1 MPLQKLQFR
10 PGINRETTRYMNEGG
25 WYNCDKIRFRFGVPE
40 KINGWQRYSD
50 TQFLGI
56 CRKLHNWIALDQSN
70 YVALGT
76 HLKLYIEEGTQYYD
90 ITPFR
95 AAEATLSS
103 NALKTGASG
112 SKEITVTHVSHGAVT
127 NDFVIISGAATFDG
141 ITADQL
147 NTEHQVTVVD
157 GNTYTITVASDTATS
172 GNTAGGGSSIKAR
185 FQINTGLDTIVS
197 GTGWGA
203 GQWGG
208 TTAADPATTLNGAL
222 NFGTDGTA
230 SGIATTLDGA
240 VAAGSQ
246 LSPGSNIP
254 LTDASGFP
262 TAGNAIIDDKE
273 VIIYT
278 GKSGNTLTGITRGI
292 NGTQA
297 IAHADDASVKAR
309 VVGTLNGA
317 LLADTN
323 GTGGSGSAITLT
335 DATAFPSSGSITI
348 ATEIITYTGKSSNN
362 LTGITRG
369 VSGSTAAAHSDGA
382 AVRGSSIV
390 LTDASDFPTG
400 SFPFGKFAVINE
412 TEVIQY
418 YGKSGN
424 TLIGVNRGRD
434 GTSATNASGIG
445 VPHATGVP
453 VRGAAAITGW
463 GDAASLAAT
472 SGTEARI
479 WSLDNFGEDLLS
491 CVRDGE
497 LFYWDKTDGLSTRS
511 VKLVDRSGASQV
523 PLMARQIMVSDRSR
537 HCIAFACNAQTE
549 TAQDPLLIRFSKA
562 ENAVNW
568 DITATGTDAGDLLI
582 GSGSQFIT
590 ALETKREILVWTDVS
605 LHSMQFIGAPNTFGL
620 IQIASGLSIIG
631 PNAVTAVNDQVF
643 WMGENQFYLYDGRTQ
658 QIPCTVRD
666 YVFDDINLDQREL
679 IAAGLNSGY
688 YEVFWFYPSKD
699 STEVDKYVVFNY
711 SEQVWYFGTL
721 ARTAWIDAE
730 IRSYPVAASP
740 DRYLYNH
747 ELGNDDGSTSPA
759 TAIQGFIES
768 SPLSIEGG
776 DQFQLIRRVI
786 PDVTFD
792 GSEQAT
798 PTVKFT
804 LQGYDRPG
812 QAGQDS
818 VNGTVTKE
826 ASETVEKYTD
836 ELFLRLRG
844 RAFSV
849 KIENTGTGTQWRLG
863 IPRVDLR
870 PDGRR

>member
-56 CRKLHNWIALDQSN
+56 CRRLHNWIALDQSN
-70 YVALGT
+70 YVAIGT

-95 AAEATLSS
+95 AAAASLSS

-127 NDFVIISGAATFDG
+127 NDFVIIAGAATFDG
-141 ITADQL
+141 ITDTQL

-157 GNTYTITVASDTATS
+157 GNTYTFTVASDTASS
-172 GNTAGGGSSIKAR
+172 GNTAGGGGSITAR

-222 NFGTDGTA
+222 NADTAGTGGSGT
-230 SGIATTLDGA
+230 S
-240 VAAGSQ
+240 VV
-246 LSPGSNIP
+246 
-254 LTDASGFP
+254 LTDASSFP
-262 TAGNAIIDDKE
+262 SSGSIVVNETE
-273 VIIYT
+273 VIAYT
-278 GKSGNTLTGITRGI
+278 GKTSNTLTGITRG
-292 NGTQA
+292 Q
-297 IAHADDASVKAR
+297 D
-309 VVGTLNGA
+309 
-317 LLADTN
+317 
-323 GTGGSGSAITLT
+323 
-335 DATAFPSSGSITI
+335 
-348 ATEIITYTGKSSNN
+348 
-362 LTGITRG
+362 
-369 VSGSTAAAHSDGA
+369 GSTATAGTGVAHADGA
-382 AVRGSSIV
+382 AVRG
-390 LTDASDFPTG
+390 A
-400 SFPFGKFAVINE
+400 AV
-412 TEVIQY
+412 
-418 YGKSGN
+418 
-424 TLIGVNRGRD
+424 
-434 GTSATNASGIG
+434 
-445 VPHATGVP
+445 
-453 VRGAAAITGW
+453 ITGW

-472 SGTEARI
+472 SGSEARI

-497 LFYWDKTDGLSTRS
+497 LFYWDKTNGLSTRS
-511 VKLVDRSGASQV
+511 EKLTARSGADQV
-523 PLMARQIMVSDRSR
+523 PTIARQIMVSDRSR
-537 HCIAFACNAQTE
+537 HCIAFACNAQGQ

-562 ENAVNW
+562 ENAVDWN
-568 DITATGTDAGDLLI
+568 ILTSGTDAGDLLI
-582 GSGSQFIT
+582 GSGSQFVT
-590 ALETKREILVWTDVS
+590 AIETKLEILVWTDVS
-605 LHSMQFIGAPNTFGL
+605 LHSMKFIGAPNTFGL
-620 IQIASGLSIIG
+620 IQLASGLSIIG

-643 WMGENQFYLYDGRTQ
+643 WMGENQFYVYDGRTQ

-679 IAAGLNSGY
+679 ITAGLNSGY

-730 IRSYPVAASP
+730 IRPYPIAASP

-786 PDVTFD
+786 PDITFD

-804 LQGYDRPG
+804 LQGYDKPG
-812 QAGQDS
+812 QAGQGS

-849 KIENTGTGTQWRLG
+849 KVENTGTGTQWRLG

>member
-56 CRKLHNWIALDQSN
+56 CRRLHNWIALDQSN
-70 YVALGT
+70 YIAIGT

-95 AAEATLSS
+95 AAAASLSS

-127 NDFVIISGAATFDG
+127 NDFVTIAGAATFDG
-141 ITADQL
+141 ITDTQL

-157 GNTYTITVASDTATS
+157 GNTYTFTVASDTASS
-172 GNTAGGGSSIKAR
+172 GNTAGGGSSITAR

-222 NFGTDGTA
+222 NADTAGTGG
-230 SGIATTLDGA
+230 SGNS
-240 VAAGSQ
+240 VQ
-246 LSPGSNIP
+246 
-254 LTDASGFP
+254 LTDASSFP
-262 TAGNAIIDDKE
+262 SSGSIVVNETE
-273 VIIYT
+273 VIAYG
-278 GKSGNTLTGITRGI
+278 GKTSNTLTGITRGQDGSTATA
-292 NGTQA
+292 GTGV
-297 IAHADDASVKAR
+297 AHAD
-309 VVGTLNGA
+309 
-317 LLADTN
+317 
-323 GTGGSGSAITLT
+323 
-335 DATAFPSSGSITI
+335 
-348 ATEIITYTGKSSNN
+348 
-362 LTGITRG
+362 
-369 VSGSTAAAHSDGA
+369 GA
-382 AVRGSSIV
+382 A
-390 LTDASDFPTG
+390 
-400 SFPFGKFAVINE
+400 
-412 TEVIQY
+412 
-418 YGKSGN
+418 
-424 TLIGVNRGRD
+424 
-434 GTSATNASGIG
+434 
-445 VPHATGVP
+445 

-472 SGTEARI
+472 SGSEARI

-497 LFYWDKTDGLSTRS
+497 LFYWDKTNGLSTRS
-511 VKLVDRSGASQV
+511 EKLTARSGADQV
-523 PLMARQIMVSDRSR
+523 PTIARQIMVSDRSR
-537 HCIAFACNAQTE
+537 HCIAFACNAQGQ

-562 ENAVNW
+562 ENAVDWN
-568 DITATGTDAGDLLI
+568 ILTSGTDAGDLLI
-582 GSGSQFIT
+582 GSGSQFVT
-590 ALETKREILVWTDVS
+590 AIETKLEILVWTDVS
-605 LHSMQFIGAPNTFGL
+605 LHSMKFIGAPNTFGL
-620 IQIASGLSIIG
+620 IQLASGLSIIG

-643 WMGENQFYLYDGRTQ
+643 WMGENQFYVYDGRTQ

-679 IAAGLNSGY
+679 ITAGLNSGY

-730 IRSYPVAASP
+730 IRPYPIAASP

-804 LQGYDRPG
+804 LQGYDKPG
-812 QAGQDS
+812 QAGQGS

-849 KIENTGTGTQWRLG
+849 KVENTGTGTQWRLG

>member
-25 WYNCDKIRFRFGVPE
+25 WYDCDKIRFRFGVPE
-40 KINGWQRYSD
+40 KMNGWQRYSD
-50 TQFLGI
+50 SQFLGI

-76 HLKLYIEEGTQYYD
+76 NLKLYIEEGTQYYD

-95 AAEATLSS
+95 AAAASLST
-103 NALKTGASG
+103 NALKTGAAG
-112 SKEITVTHVSHGAVT
+112 SKVITVTQASHGAVT
-127 NDFVIISGAATFDG
+127 NDFVTIAGAAAFDG
-141 ITADQL
+141 ITAAQL

-157 GNTYTITVASDTATS
+157 GNTYTFTVASDTASS
-172 GNTAGGGSSIKAR
+172 GNTAGGGASITAR

-222 NFGTDGTA
+222 SADTAGTGGSGT
-230 SGIATTLDGA
+230 SI
-240 VAAGSQ
+240 V
-246 LSPGSNIP
+246 
-254 LTDASGFP
+254 LTDASSFP
-262 TAGNAIIDDKE
+262 SSGSIVVDEKE
-273 VIIYT
+273 VITYT
-278 GKSGNTLTGITRGI
+278 GKSSNTLTGITRGQDGSTATA
-292 NGTQA
+292 GTGV
-297 IAHADDASVKAR
+297 AHAD
-309 VVGTLNGA
+309 
-317 LLADTN
+317 
-323 GTGGSGSAITLT
+323 
-335 DATAFPSSGSITI
+335 
-348 ATEIITYTGKSSNN
+348 
-362 LTGITRG
+362 
-369 VSGSTAAAHSDGA
+369 GA
-382 AVRGSSIV
+382 A
-390 LTDASDFPTG
+390 
-400 SFPFGKFAVINE
+400 
-412 TEVIQY
+412 
-418 YGKSGN
+418 
-424 TLIGVNRGRD
+424 
-434 GTSATNASGIG
+434 
-445 VPHATGVP
+445 

-472 SGTEARI
+472 SGSEARI

-497 LFYWDKTDGLSTRS
+497 LFYWDKTNGLSTRAE
-511 VKLVDRSGASQV
+511 KLTARSGADQV
-523 PLMARQIMVSDRSR
+523 PTIARQIMVSDRSR
-537 HCIAFACNAQTE
+537 HCIAFACNAQGSSD
-549 TAQDPLLIRFSKA
+549 QDPLLIRFSKA
-562 ENAVNW
+562 ENAVDWN
-568 DITATGTDAGDLLI
+568 ILTAGTDAGDLII
-582 GSGSQFIT
+582 GSGSKFVSAI
-590 ALETKREILVWTDVS
+590 ETKREILVWTDVS

-631 PNAVTAVNDQVF
+631 PNAVVAVNDQVF

-666 YVFDDINLDQREL
+666 YVFDDINNDQREL
-679 IAAGLNSGY
+679 VTAGLNSAY
-688 YEVFWFYPSKD
+688 YEVFWFYPSKN

-730 IRSYPVAASP
+730 IRAYPVAAAP

-759 TAIQGFIES
+759 TAIQAFIES
-768 SPLSIEGG
+768 SPLSIESG

-798 PTVKFT
+798 PTVTFT
-804 LQGYDRPG
+804 LQGYDKPG
-812 QAGQDS
+812 QGGQDS

-826 ASETVEKYTD
+826 VSDTVEKYTD

-844 RAFSV
+844 RSFSV
-849 KIENTGTGTQWRLG
+849 KIQNTGTGTQWRLG
-863 IPRVDLR
+863 IPRVDVR

>member
-25 WYNCDKIRFRFGVPE
+25 WYDCDKIRFRFGVPE
-40 KINGWQRYSD
+40 KMNGWQRYSD
-50 TQFLGI
+50 SQFLGI

-95 AAEATLSS
+95 AAAASLST
-103 NALKTGASG
+103 NALKTGAAG
-112 SKEITVTHVSHGAVT
+112 SKVITVTQASHGAVT
-127 NDFVIISGAATFDG
+127 NDFVTIAGAAAFDG
-141 ITADQL
+141 ITAAQL

-157 GNTYTITVASDTATS
+157 GNTYTFTVASDTASS
-172 GNTAGGGSSIKAR
+172 GNTAGGGASITAR

-203 GQWGG
+203 GLWGG

-222 NFGTDGTA
+222 SADTAGTGGSGT
-230 SGIATTLDGA
+230 SI
-240 VAAGSQ
+240 V
-246 LSPGSNIP
+246 
-254 LTDASGFP
+254 LTDASSFP
-262 TAGNAIIDDKE
+262 SSGSIVVDEKE
-273 VIIYT
+273 VITYT
-278 GKSGNTLTGITRGI
+278 GKSSNTLTGITRGQDGSTATA
-292 NGTQA
+292 GTGV
-297 IAHADDASVKAR
+297 AHAD
-309 VVGTLNGA
+309 
-317 LLADTN
+317 
-323 GTGGSGSAITLT
+323 
-335 DATAFPSSGSITI
+335 
-348 ATEIITYTGKSSNN
+348 
-362 LTGITRG
+362 
-369 VSGSTAAAHSDGA
+369 GA
-382 AVRGSSIV
+382 A
-390 LTDASDFPTG
+390 
-400 SFPFGKFAVINE
+400 
-412 TEVIQY
+412 
-418 YGKSGN
+418 
-424 TLIGVNRGRD
+424 
-434 GTSATNASGIG
+434 
-445 VPHATGVP
+445 

-472 SGTEARI
+472 SGSEARI

-497 LFYWDKTDGLSTRS
+497 LFYWDKTNGLSTRAE
-511 VKLVDRSGASQV
+511 KLTARSGADQV
-523 PLMARQIMVSDRSR
+523 PTIARQIMVSDRSR
-537 HCIAFACNAQTE
+537 HCIAFACNAQGSSD
-549 TAQDPLLIRFSKA
+549 QDPLLIRFSKA
-562 ENAVNW
+562 ENAVDWN
-568 DITATGTDAGDLLI
+568 ILTAGTDAGDLII
-582 GSGSQFIT
+582 GSGSKFVSAI
-590 ALETKREILVWTDVS
+590 ETKREILVWTDVS

-620 IQIASGLSIIG
+620 IQIASGLSIVG
-631 PNAVTAVNDQVF
+631 PNAVVAVNDQVF

-666 YVFDDINLDQREL
+666 YVFDDINNDQREL
-679 IAAGLNSGY
+679 VTAGLNSAY
-688 YEVFWFYPSKD
+688 YEVFWFYPSKN
-699 STEVDKYVVFNY
+699 STEIDKYVVFNY

-730 IRSYPVAASP
+730 IRAYPVAAAP

-759 TAIQGFIES
+759 TAIQAFIES
-768 SPLSIEGG
+768 SPLSIESG

-798 PTVKFT
+798 PTVTFT
-804 LQGYDRPG
+804 LQGYDKPG
-812 QAGQDS
+812 QGGQDS

-826 ASETVEKYTD
+826 VSDTVEKYTD

-844 RAFSV
+844 RSFSV
-849 KIENTGTGTQWRLG
+849 KIQNTGTGTQWRLG
-863 IPRVDLR
+863 IPRVDVR

>member
-56 CRKLHNWIALDQSN
+56 CRRLHNWIALDQSN
-70 YVALGT
+70 YIAIGT

-95 AAEATLSS
+95 AAAASLSTD
-103 NALKTGASG
+103 ALKTGASG

-127 NDFVIISGAATFDG
+127 NDFVTIAGAATFDG
-141 ITADQL
+141 ITNTQL

-157 GNTYTITVASDTATS
+157 GNTYTFTVASDTASS
-172 GNTAGGGSSIKAR
+172 GNTAGGGSSITAR

-222 NFGTDGTA
+222 NADTAGTGGSGT
-230 SGIATTLDGA
+230 S
-240 VAAGSQ
+240 VV
-246 LSPGSNIP
+246 
-254 LTDASGFP
+254 LTDASSFP
-262 TAGNAIIDDKE
+262 SSGSIVVNETE
-273 VIIYT
+273 VIAYG
-278 GKSGNTLTGITRGI
+278 GKTSNTLTGITRGQDGSTATA
-292 NGTQA
+292 GTGV
-297 IAHADDASVKAR
+297 AHAD
-309 VVGTLNGA
+309 
-317 LLADTN
+317 
-323 GTGGSGSAITLT
+323 
-335 DATAFPSSGSITI
+335 
-348 ATEIITYTGKSSNN
+348 
-362 LTGITRG
+362 
-369 VSGSTAAAHSDGA
+369 GA
-382 AVRGSSIV
+382 A
-390 LTDASDFPTG
+390 
-400 SFPFGKFAVINE
+400 
-412 TEVIQY
+412 
-418 YGKSGN
+418 
-424 TLIGVNRGRD
+424 
-434 GTSATNASGIG
+434 
-445 VPHATGVP
+445 

-472 SGTEARI
+472 SGSEARI

-497 LFYWDKTDGLSTRS
+497 LFYWDKTNGLSTRS
-511 VKLVDRSGASQV
+511 EKLTARSGADQV
-523 PLMARQIMVSDRSR
+523 PTIARQIMVSDRSR
-537 HCIAFACNAQTE
+537 HCIAFACNAQGQ

-562 ENAVNW
+562 ENAVDWN
-568 DITATGTDAGDLLI
+568 ILTSGTDAGDLLI
-582 GSGSQFIT
+582 GSGSQFVT
-590 ALETKREILVWTDVS
+590 AIETKLEILVWTDVS
-605 LHSMQFIGAPNTFGL
+605 LHSMKFIGAPNTFGL
-620 IQIASGLSIIG
+620 IQLASGLSIIG

-643 WMGENQFYLYDGRTQ
+643 WMGENQFYVYDGRTQ

-679 IAAGLNSGY
+679 ITAGLNSGY

-730 IRSYPVAASP
+730 IRPYPIAASP

-804 LQGYDRPG
+804 LQGYDKPG
-812 QAGQDS
+812 QAGQGS

-849 KIENTGTGTQWRLG
+849 KVENTGTGTQWRLG

>member
-25 WYNCDKIRFRFGVPE
+25 WYDCDKIRFRFGVPE
-40 KINGWQRYSD
+40 KMNGWQRYSD

-95 AAEATLSS
+95 AAAASLST
-103 NALKTGASG
+103 NALKTGAAG
-112 SKEITVTHVSHGAVT
+112 SKVITVTQASHGAVT
-127 NDFVIISGAATFDG
+127 NDFVTIAGAAAFDG
-141 ITADQL
+141 ITAAQL

-157 GNTYTITVASDTATS
+157 GNTYTFTVASDTASS
-172 GNTAGGGSSIKAR
+172 GNTAGGGASITAR

-222 NFGTDGTA
+222 SADTAGTGGSGT
-230 SGIATTLDGA
+230 SI
-240 VAAGSQ
+240 V
-246 LSPGSNIP
+246 
-254 LTDASGFP
+254 LTDASSFP
-262 TAGNAIIDDKE
+262 SSGSIVVDEKE
-273 VIIYT
+273 VITYT
-278 GKSGNTLTGITRGI
+278 GKSSNTLTGITRGQDGSTATA
-292 NGTQA
+292 GTGV
-297 IAHADDASVKAR
+297 AHAD
-309 VVGTLNGA
+309 
-317 LLADTN
+317 
-323 GTGGSGSAITLT
+323 
-335 DATAFPSSGSITI
+335 
-348 ATEIITYTGKSSNN
+348 
-362 LTGITRG
+362 
-369 VSGSTAAAHSDGA
+369 GA
-382 AVRGSSIV
+382 A
-390 LTDASDFPTG
+390 
-400 SFPFGKFAVINE
+400 
-412 TEVIQY
+412 
-418 YGKSGN
+418 
-424 TLIGVNRGRD
+424 
-434 GTSATNASGIG
+434 
-445 VPHATGVP
+445 

-472 SGTEARI
+472 SGSEARI

-497 LFYWDKTDGLSTRS
+497 LFYWDKTNGLSTRAE
-511 VKLVDRSGASQV
+511 KLTARSGADQV
-523 PLMARQIMVSDRSR
+523 PTIARQIMVSDRSR
-537 HCIAFACNAQTE
+537 HCIAFACNAQGSSD
-549 TAQDPLLIRFSKA
+549 QDPLLIRFSKA
-562 ENAVNW
+562 ENAVDWN
-568 DITATGTDAGDLLI
+568 ILTAGTDAGDLII
-582 GSGSQFIT
+582 GSGSKFVSAI
-590 ALETKREILVWTDVS
+590 ETKREILVWTDVS

-620 IQIASGLSIIG
+620 IQIASGLSIVG
-631 PNAVTAVNDQVF
+631 ANAVVAVNDQVF

-666 YVFDDINLDQREL
+666 YVFDDINNDQREL
-679 IAAGLNSGY
+679 VTAGLNSAY
-688 YEVFWFYPSKD
+688 YEVFWFYPSKN

-730 IRSYPVAASP
+730 IRAYPVAAAP

-759 TAIQGFIES
+759 TAIQAFIES
-768 SPLSIEGG
+768 SPLSIESG

-798 PTVKFT
+798 PTVTFT
-804 LQGYDRPG
+804 LQGYDKPG
-812 QAGQDS
+812 QGGQDS

-826 ASETVEKYTD
+826 VSDTVEKYTD

-844 RAFSV
+844 RSFSV
-849 KIENTGTGTQWRLG
+849 KIQNTGTGTQWRLG
-863 IPRVDLR
+863 IPRVDVR

>member
-25 WYNCDKIRFRFGVPE
+25 WYDCDKIRFRFGVPE
-40 KINGWQRYSD
+40 KMNGWQRYSD
-50 TQFLGI
+50 SQFLGI

-95 AAEATLSS
+95 AAAASLSTDALET
-103 NALKTGASG
+103 NAAG
-112 SKEITVTHVSHGAVT
+112 SKVITVTQASHGAVT
-127 NDFVIISGAATFDG
+127 NDFVTIAGAAAFDG
-141 ITADQL
+141 ITAAQL

-157 GNTYTITVASDTATS
+157 GNTYTITVASDTASS
-172 GNTAGGGSSIKAR
+172 GNTAGGGASITAR

-197 GTGWGA
+197 GTGGGA

-222 NFGTDGTA
+222 NADTAGTGGSGT
-230 SGIATTLDGA
+230 S
-240 VAAGSQ
+240 VV
-246 LSPGSNIP
+246 

-262 TAGNAIIDDKE
+262 SAGSIVVNETE
-273 VIIYT
+273 VIAYT
-278 GKSGNTLTGITRGI
+278 GKTSNTLTGITRG
-292 NGTQA
+292 Q
-297 IAHADDASVKAR
+297 D
-309 VVGTLNGA
+309 
-317 LLADTN
+317 
-323 GTGGSGSAITLT
+323 
-335 DATAFPSSGSITI
+335 
-348 ATEIITYTGKSSNN
+348 
-362 LTGITRG
+362 
-369 VSGSTAAAHSDGA
+369 GSTATAG
-382 AVRGSSIV
+382 
-390 LTDASDFPTG
+390 
-400 SFPFGKFAVINE
+400 
-412 TEVIQY
+412 
-418 YGKSGN
+418 
-424 TLIGVNRGRD
+424 
-434 GTSATNASGIG
+434 
-445 VPHATGVP
+445 TGVAHANGAT

-463 GDAASLAAT
+463 GDASSLAAT
-472 SGTEARI
+472 SGSEARI
-479 WSLDNFGEDLLS
+479 WTLDNFGEDLLA

-497 LFYWDKTDGLSTRS
+497 LFYWDKTNGLSTRAD
-511 VKLVDRSGASQV
+511 KLTARSGADQV
-523 PLMARQIMVSDRSR
+523 PTIARQVMVSDRSR
-537 HCIAFACNAQTE
+537 HCIAFACNAQGSSD
-549 TAQDPLLIRFSKA
+549 QDPLLIRFSKA
-562 ENAVNW
+562 ENAVDWN
-568 DITATGTDAGDLLI
+568 ILTAGTDAGDLII
-582 GSGSQFIT
+582 GSGSKFVSAI
-590 ALETKREILVWTDVS
+590 ETKREILVWTDVS

-620 IQIASGLSIIG
+620 IQIASGLSIVG
-631 PNAVTAVNDQVF
+631 PNAVVAVNDQVF

-666 YVFDDINLDQREL
+666 YVFDDINNDQREL
-679 IAAGLNSGY
+679 VTAGLNSAY
-688 YEVFWFYPSKD
+688 YEVFWFYPSKN

-730 IRSYPVAASP
+730 IRSYPVAAAP

-759 TAIQGFIES
+759 TAIQAFIES
-768 SPLSIEGG
+768 SPLSMESG

-798 PTVKFT
+798 PTVTFT
-804 LQGYDRPG
+804 LQGYDKPG
-812 QAGQDS
+812 QGGQDS

-826 ASETVEKYTD
+826 VSDTVEKYTD

-844 RAFSV
+844 RSFSV
-849 KIENTGTGTQWRLG
+849 KIQNTGTGTQWRLG
-863 IPRVDLR
+863 IPRVDVR

>member
-25 WYNCDKIRFRFGVPE
+25 WYDCDKIRFRFGVPE
-40 KINGWQRYSD
+40 KMNGWQRYSD
-50 TQFLGI
+50 SQFLGI

-95 AAEATLSS
+95 AAAASLSTDALET
-103 NALKTGASG
+103 NAAG
-112 SKEITVTHVSHGAVT
+112 SKVITVTQSSHGAVT
-127 NDFVIISGAATFDG
+127 NDFVTIAGAATFDG
-141 ITADQL
+141 ITAAEL

-157 GNTYTITVASDTATS
+157 GNTYTITVASDTASS
-172 GNTAGGGSSIKAR
+172 GNTAGGGASITAR

-222 NFGTDGTA
+222 NADTAGTGGSGT
-230 SGIATTLDGA
+230 S
-240 VAAGSQ
+240 VV
-246 LSPGSNIP
+246 

-262 TAGNAIIDDKE
+262 SAGSIVVNETE
-273 VIIYT
+273 VIAYT
-278 GKSGNTLTGITRGI
+278 GKTSNTLTGITRG
-292 NGTQA
+292 Q
-297 IAHADDASVKAR
+297 D
-309 VVGTLNGA
+309 
-317 LLADTN
+317 
-323 GTGGSGSAITLT
+323 
-335 DATAFPSSGSITI
+335 
-348 ATEIITYTGKSSNN
+348 
-362 LTGITRG
+362 
-369 VSGSTAAAHSDGA
+369 GSTATAG
-382 AVRGSSIV
+382 
-390 LTDASDFPTG
+390 
-400 SFPFGKFAVINE
+400 
-412 TEVIQY
+412 
-418 YGKSGN
+418 
-424 TLIGVNRGRD
+424 
-434 GTSATNASGIG
+434 
-445 VPHATGVP
+445 TGVAHANGAT

-463 GDAASLAAT
+463 GDASSLAAT
-472 SGTEARI
+472 SGSEARI
-479 WSLDNFGEDLLS
+479 WTLDNFGEDLLA

-497 LFYWDKTDGLSTRS
+497 LFYWDKTNGLSTRAD
-511 VKLVDRSGASQV
+511 KLTARSGADQV
-523 PLMARQIMVSDRSR
+523 PTIARQVMVSDRSR
-537 HCIAFACNAQTE
+537 HCIAFACNAQGSSD
-549 TAQDPLLIRFSKA
+549 QDPLLIRFSKA
-562 ENAVNW
+562 ENAVDWN
-568 DITATGTDAGDLLI
+568 ILTAGTDAGDLII
-582 GSGSQFIT
+582 GSGSKFVSAI
-590 ALETKREILVWTDVS
+590 ETKREILVWTDVS

-620 IQIASGLSIIG
+620 IQIASGLRIVG
-631 PNAVTAVNDQVF
+631 PNAVVAVNDQVF

-666 YVFDDINLDQREL
+666 YVFDDINNDQREL
-679 IAAGLNSGY
+679 VTAGLNSAY
-688 YEVFWFYPSKD
+688 YEVFWFYPSKN

-730 IRSYPVAASP
+730 IRSYPVAAAP

-759 TAIQGFIES
+759 TAIQAFIES
-768 SPLSIEGG
+768 SPLSMESG

-798 PTVKFT
+798 PTVTFT
-804 LQGYDRPG
+804 LQGYDKPG
-812 QAGQDS
+812 QGGQDS

-826 ASETVEKYTD
+826 VSDTVEKYTD

-844 RAFSV
+844 RSFSV
-849 KIENTGTGTQWRLG
+849 KIQNTGTGTQWRLG
-863 IPRVDLR
+863 IPRVDVR

>member
-56 CRKLHNWIALDQSN
+56 CRRLHNWIALDQSN
-70 YVALGT
+70 YIAIGT

-95 AAEATLSS
+95 AAAASLSTD
-103 NALKTGASG
+103 ALKTGASG

-127 NDFVIISGAATFDG
+127 NDFVTIAGAATFDG
-141 ITADQL
+141 ITNTQL

-157 GNTYTITVASDTATS
+157 GNTYTFTVASDTASS
-172 GNTAGGGSSIKAR
+172 GNTAGGGSSITAR

-222 NFGTDGTA
+222 NADTAGTGG
-230 SGIATTLDGA
+230 SGNS
-240 VAAGSQ
+240 VQ
-246 LSPGSNIP
+246 
-254 LTDASGFP
+254 LTDASSFP
-262 TAGNAIIDDKE
+262 SSGSIVVNETE
-273 VIIYT
+273 VIAYG
-278 GKSGNTLTGITRGI
+278 GKTSNTLTGITRGQDGSTATA
-292 NGTQA
+292 GTGV
-297 IAHADDASVKAR
+297 AHAD
-309 VVGTLNGA
+309 
-317 LLADTN
+317 
-323 GTGGSGSAITLT
+323 
-335 DATAFPSSGSITI
+335 
-348 ATEIITYTGKSSNN
+348 
-362 LTGITRG
+362 
-369 VSGSTAAAHSDGA
+369 GA
-382 AVRGSSIV
+382 A
-390 LTDASDFPTG
+390 
-400 SFPFGKFAVINE
+400 
-412 TEVIQY
+412 
-418 YGKSGN
+418 
-424 TLIGVNRGRD
+424 
-434 GTSATNASGIG
+434 
-445 VPHATGVP
+445 

-472 SGTEARI
+472 SGSEARI

-497 LFYWDKTDGLSTRS
+497 LFYWDKTNGLSTRS
-511 VKLVDRSGASQV
+511 EKLTARSGADQV
-523 PLMARQIMVSDRSR
+523 PTIARQIMVSDRSR
-537 HCIAFACNAQTE
+537 HCIAFACNAQGQ

-562 ENAVNW
+562 ENAVDWN
-568 DITATGTDAGDLLI
+568 ILTSGTDAGDLLI
-582 GSGSQFIT
+582 GSGSQFVT
-590 ALETKREILVWTDVS
+590 AIETKLEILVWTDVS
-605 LHSMQFIGAPNTFGL
+605 LHSMKFIGAPNTFGL
-620 IQIASGLSIIG
+620 IQLASGLSIIG

-643 WMGENQFYLYDGRTQ
+643 WMGENQFYVYDGRTQ

-679 IAAGLNSGY
+679 ITAGLNSGY

-730 IRSYPVAASP
+730 IRPYPIAASP

-804 LQGYDRPG
+804 LQGYDKPG
-812 QAGQDS
+812 QAGQGS

-849 KIENTGTGTQWRLG
+849 KVENTGTGTQWRLG

>member
-25 WYNCDKIRFRFGVPE
+25 WYDCDKIRFRFGVPE
-40 KINGWQRYSD
+40 KMNGWQRYSD
-50 TQFLGI
+50 SQFLGI

-95 AAEATLSS
+95 AAAASLST
-103 NALKTGASG
+103 NALKTGAAG
-112 SKEITVTHVSHGAVT
+112 SKVITVTQASHGAVT
-127 NDFVIISGAATFDG
+127 NDFVTIAGAAAFDG
-141 ITADQL
+141 ITAAQL

-157 GNTYTITVASDTATS
+157 GNTYTFTVASDTASS
-172 GNTAGGGSSIKAR
+172 GNTAGGGASITAR

-203 GQWGG
+203 GLWGG

-222 NFGTDGTA
+222 NADTAGTGGSGT
-230 SGIATTLDGA
+230 SI
-240 VAAGSQ
+240 V
-246 LSPGSNIP
+246 
-254 LTDASGFP
+254 LTDASSFP
-262 TAGNAIIDDKE
+262 SSGSIVVDEKE
-273 VIIYT
+273 VITYT
-278 GKSGNTLTGITRGI
+278 GKSSNTLTGITRGQDGSTATA
-292 NGTQA
+292 GTGV
-297 IAHADDASVKAR
+297 AHAD
-309 VVGTLNGA
+309 
-317 LLADTN
+317 
-323 GTGGSGSAITLT
+323 
-335 DATAFPSSGSITI
+335 
-348 ATEIITYTGKSSNN
+348 
-362 LTGITRG
+362 
-369 VSGSTAAAHSDGA
+369 GA
-382 AVRGSSIV
+382 A
-390 LTDASDFPTG
+390 
-400 SFPFGKFAVINE
+400 
-412 TEVIQY
+412 
-418 YGKSGN
+418 
-424 TLIGVNRGRD
+424 
-434 GTSATNASGIG
+434 
-445 VPHATGVP
+445 

-472 SGTEARI
+472 SGSEARI

-497 LFYWDKTDGLSTRS
+497 LFYWDKTNGLSTRAE
-511 VKLVDRSGASQV
+511 KLTARSGADQV
-523 PLMARQIMVSDRSR
+523 PTIARQIMVSDRSR
-537 HCIAFACNAQTE
+537 HCIAFACNAQGSSD
-549 TAQDPLLIRFSKA
+549 QDPLLIRFSKA
-562 ENAVNW
+562 ENAVDWN
-568 DITATGTDAGDLLI
+568 ILTAGTDAGDLII
-582 GSGSQFIT
+582 GSGSKFVT
-590 ALETKREILVWTDVS
+590 AIETKREILVWTDVS

-620 IQIASGLSIIG
+620 IQIASGLSIVG
-631 PNAVTAVNDQVF
+631 ANAVVAVNDQVF

-666 YVFDDINLDQREL
+666 YVFDDINNDQREL
-679 IAAGLNSGY
+679 VTAGLNSAY
-688 YEVFWFYPSKD
+688 YEVFWFYPSKN

-730 IRSYPVAASP
+730 IRAYPVAAAP

-759 TAIQGFIES
+759 TAIQAFIES
-768 SPLSIEGG
+768 SPLSIESG
-776 DQFQLIRRVI
+776 DQFQLVRRVI

-798 PTVKFT
+798 PTVTFT
-804 LQGYDRPG
+804 LQGYDKPG
-812 QAGQDS
+812 QGGQDS

-826 ASETVEKYTD
+826 VSDTVEKYTD

-844 RAFSV
+844 RSFSV

-863 IPRVDLR
+863 IPRVDVR

>member
-25 WYNCDKIRFRFGVPE
+25 WYDCDKIRFRFGVPE
-40 KINGWQRYSD
+40 KMNGWQRYSD
-50 TQFLGI
+50 SQFLGI

-95 AAEATLSS
+95 AAAASLST
-103 NALKTGASG
+103 NALKTGAAG
-112 SKEITVTHVSHGAVT
+112 SKVITVTQASHGAVT
-127 NDFVIISGAATFDG
+127 NDFVTIAGAAAFDG
-141 ITADQL
+141 ITAAQL

-157 GNTYTITVASDTATS
+157 GNTYTFTVASDTASS
-172 GNTAGGGSSIKAR
+172 GNTAGGGASITAR

-222 NFGTDGTA
+222 SADTAGTGGSGT
-230 SGIATTLDGA
+230 SI
-240 VAAGSQ
+240 V
-246 LSPGSNIP
+246 
-254 LTDASGFP
+254 LTDASSFP
-262 TAGNAIIDDKE
+262 SSGSIVVDEKE
-273 VIIYT
+273 VITYT
-278 GKSGNTLTGITRGI
+278 GKSSNTLTGITRGQDGSTATA
-292 NGTQA
+292 GTGV
-297 IAHADDASVKAR
+297 AHAD
-309 VVGTLNGA
+309 
-317 LLADTN
+317 
-323 GTGGSGSAITLT
+323 
-335 DATAFPSSGSITI
+335 
-348 ATEIITYTGKSSNN
+348 
-362 LTGITRG
+362 
-369 VSGSTAAAHSDGA
+369 GA
-382 AVRGSSIV
+382 A
-390 LTDASDFPTG
+390 
-400 SFPFGKFAVINE
+400 
-412 TEVIQY
+412 
-418 YGKSGN
+418 
-424 TLIGVNRGRD
+424 
-434 GTSATNASGIG
+434 
-445 VPHATGVP
+445 

-472 SGTEARI
+472 SGSEARI
-479 WSLDNFGEDLLS
+479 WTLDNFGEDLLS

-497 LFYWDKTDGLSTRS
+497 LFYWDKTNGLSTRAE
-511 VKLVDRSGASQV
+511 KLTARSGADQV
-523 PLMARQIMVSDRSR
+523 PTIARQIMVSDRSR
-537 HCIAFACNAQTE
+537 HCIAFACNAQGSSD
-549 TAQDPLLIRFSKA
+549 QDPLLIRFSKA
-562 ENAVNW
+562 ENAVDWN
-568 DITATGTDAGDLLI
+568 ILTAGTDAGDLII
-582 GSGSQFIT
+582 GSGSKFVSAI
-590 ALETKREILVWTDVS
+590 ETKREILVWTDVS

-620 IQIASGLSIIG
+620 IQIASGLSIVG
-631 PNAVTAVNDQVF
+631 PNAVVAVNDQVF

-666 YVFDDINLDQREL
+666 YVFDDINNDQREL
-679 IAAGLNSGY
+679 VTAGLNSAY
-688 YEVFWFYPSKD
+688 YEVFWFYPSKN

-730 IRSYPVAASP
+730 IRAYPVAAAP

-759 TAIQGFIES
+759 TAIQAFIES
-768 SPLSIEGG
+768 SPLSIESG

-798 PTVKFT
+798 PTVTFT
-804 LQGYDRPG
+804 LQGYDKPG
-812 QAGQDS
+812 QGGQDS

-826 ASETVEKYTD
+826 VSDTVEKYTD

-844 RAFSV
+844 RSFSV
-849 KIENTGTGTQWRLG
+849 KIQNTGTGTQWRLG
-863 IPRVDLR
+863 IPRVDVR

>member
-25 WYNCDKIRFRFGVPE
+25 WYDCDKIRFRFGVPE
-40 KINGWQRYSD
+40 KMNGWQRYSD
-50 TQFLGI
+50 SQFLGI

-95 AAEATLSS
+95 AAAASLST
-103 NALKTGASG
+103 NALKTGAAG
-112 SKEITVTHVSHGAVT
+112 SKVITVTQASHGAVT
-127 NDFVIISGAATFDG
+127 NDFVTIAGAAAFDG
-141 ITADQL
+141 ITAAQL

-157 GNTYTITVASDTATS
+157 GNTYTFTVASDTASS
-172 GNTAGGGSSIKAR
+172 GNTAGGGASITAR

-222 NFGTDGTA
+222 NADTAGTGGSGT
-230 SGIATTLDGA
+230 SI
-240 VAAGSQ
+240 V
-246 LSPGSNIP
+246 
-254 LTDASGFP
+254 LTDASSFP
-262 TAGNAIIDDKE
+262 SSGSIVVDEKE
-273 VIIYT
+273 VITYT
-278 GKSGNTLTGITRGI
+278 GKSSNTLTGITRGQDGSTATA
-292 NGTQA
+292 GTGV
-297 IAHADDASVKAR
+297 AHAD
-309 VVGTLNGA
+309 
-317 LLADTN
+317 
-323 GTGGSGSAITLT
+323 
-335 DATAFPSSGSITI
+335 
-348 ATEIITYTGKSSNN
+348 
-362 LTGITRG
+362 
-369 VSGSTAAAHSDGA
+369 GA
-382 AVRGSSIV
+382 A
-390 LTDASDFPTG
+390 
-400 SFPFGKFAVINE
+400 
-412 TEVIQY
+412 
-418 YGKSGN
+418 
-424 TLIGVNRGRD
+424 
-434 GTSATNASGIG
+434 
-445 VPHATGVP
+445 

-472 SGTEARI
+472 SGSEARI

-497 LFYWDKTDGLSTRS
+497 LFYWDKTNGLSTRAE
-511 VKLVDRSGASQV
+511 KLTARSGADQV
-523 PLMARQIMVSDRSR
+523 PTIARQIMVSDRSR
-537 HCIAFACNAQTE
+537 HCIAFACNAQGSSD
-549 TAQDPLLIRFSKA
+549 QDPLLIRFSKA
-562 ENAVNW
+562 ENAVDWN
-568 DITATGTDAGDLLI
+568 ILTAGTDAGDLII
-582 GSGSQFIT
+582 GSCSKFVSAI
-590 ALETKREILVWTDVS
+590 ETKREILVWTDVS

-620 IQIASGLSIIG
+620 IQIASGLSIVG
-631 PNAVTAVNDQVF
+631 PNAVVAVNDQVF

-666 YVFDDINLDQREL
+666 YVFDDINNDQREL
-679 IAAGLNSGY
+679 VTAGLNSAY
-688 YEVFWFYPSKD
+688 YEVFWFYPSKN

-730 IRSYPVAASP
+730 IRAYPVAAAP

-759 TAIQGFIES
+759 TAIQAFIES
-768 SPLSIEGG
+768 SPLSIESG

-798 PTVKFT
+798 PTVTFT
-804 LQGYDRPG
+804 LQGYDKPG
-812 QAGQDS
+812 QGGQDS

-826 ASETVEKYTD
+826 VSDTVEKYTD

-844 RAFSV
+844 RSFSV
-849 KIENTGTGTQWRLG
+849 KIQNTGTGTQWRLG
-863 IPRVDLR
+863 IPRVDVR

>member
-50 TQFLGI
+50 SQFLGI
-56 CRKLHNWIALDQSN
+56 CRRMHNWIALDQSN

-76 HLKLYIEEGTQYYD
+76 HLKLYIEEGSQYYD
-90 ITPFR
+90 ITPVR
-95 AAEATLSS
+95 RTANASNTGLST
-103 NALKTGASG
+103 NPLKTGASG
-112 SKEITVTHVSHGAVT
+112 SKVITVTDTSHGAVT
-127 NDFVIISGAATFDG
+127 NDFITITGATGFDG
-141 ITADQL
+141 ITAAEL

-157 GNTYTITVASDTATS
+157 GNTYNFTVASDTASS
-172 GNTAGGGSSIKAR
+172 GNTVGGGTPTIAY
-185 FQINTGLDTIVS
+185 QINTGLDTIVS

-203 GQWGG
+203 GLWGG
-208 TTAADPATTLNGAL
+208 TTPADPATTLDGAL
-222 NFGTDGTA
+222 NADTAGTGGSGT
-230 SGIATTLDGA
+230 SIT
-240 VAAGSQ
+240 
-246 LSPGSNIP
+246 
-254 LTDASGFP
+254 LTDAASFPSSGS
-262 TAGNAIIDDKE
+262 IVVDEKE
-273 VIIYT
+273 VITYT
-278 GKSGNTLTGITRGI
+278 GKTSNTLTGITRGQDGSTPTA
-292 NGTQA
+292 GTGV
-297 IAHADDASVKAR
+297 AHADDVA
-309 VVGTLNGA
+309 
-317 LLADTN
+317 
-323 GTGGSGSAITLT
+323 
-335 DATAFPSSGSITI
+335 
-348 ATEIITYTGKSSNN
+348 
-362 LTGITRG
+362 
-369 VSGSTAAAHSDGA
+369 
-382 AVRGSSIV
+382 
-390 LTDASDFPTG
+390 
-400 SFPFGKFAVINE
+400 
-412 TEVIQY
+412 
-418 YGKSGN
+418 
-424 TLIGVNRGRD
+424 
-434 GTSATNASGIG
+434 
-445 VPHATGVP
+445 
-453 VRGAAAITGW
+453 VRGAASITGW
-463 GDAASLAAT
+463 GDSASLAAT

-479 WSLDNFGEDLLS
+479 WSLDNFGEDLIS
-491 CVRDGE
+491 CVRDGA
-497 LFYWDKTDGLSTRS
+497 LFYWDKSNGLSNRS
-511 VKLVDRSGASQV
+511 EALTGRTGASQV
-523 PLMARQIMVSDRSR
+523 PTVARQVMVSDRSR
-537 HCIAFACNAQTE
+537 HCIAFACNAQGQ
-549 TAQDPLLIRFSKA
+549 TAQDPLLIRFSKS
-562 ENAVNW
+562 ENAVDW
-568 DITATGTDAGDLLI
+568 DIGAAATDAGDLII
-582 GSGSQFIT
+582 GSGSKFVT
-590 ALETKREILVWTDVS
+590 AIETKREILVWTDVS

-666 YVFDDINLDQREL
+666 YVFDDINNDQREL
-679 IAAGLNSGY
+679 VTAGLNSAY
-688 YEVFWFYPSKD
+688 YEVFWFYPSKN

-730 IRSYPVAASP
+730 IRSYPVAAAP

-759 TAIQGFIES
+759 TAIQAFIES
-768 SPLSIEGG
+768 SPLSMESG

-804 LQGYDRPG
+804 LQGYDKPG
-812 QAGQDS
+812 QGGQGS

-826 ASETVEKYTD
+826 VSDTVEKYTD

-844 RAFSV
+844 RSFSV

>member
-56 CRKLHNWIALDQSN
+56 CRRLHNWIALDQSN
-70 YVALGT
+70 YIAIGT

-95 AAEATLSS
+95 AAAASLSTD
-103 NALKTGASG
+103 ALKTGASG

-127 NDFVIISGAATFDG
+127 NDFVTIAGAATFDG
-141 ITADQL
+141 ITDTQL

-157 GNTYTITVASDTATS
+157 GNTYTFTVASDTASS
-172 GNTAGGGSSIKAR
+172 GNTAGGGSSITAR

-222 NFGTDGTA
+222 NADTAGTGGSGT
-230 SGIATTLDGA
+230 S
-240 VAAGSQ
+240 VV
-246 LSPGSNIP
+246 
-254 LTDASGFP
+254 LTDASSFP
-262 TAGNAIIDDKE
+262 SSGSIVVNETE
-273 VIIYT
+273 VIAYT
-278 GKSGNTLTGITRGI
+278 GKTSNTLTGITRGQDGSTATA
-292 NGTQA
+292 GTGV
-297 IAHADDASVKAR
+297 AHAD
-309 VVGTLNGA
+309 
-317 LLADTN
+317 
-323 GTGGSGSAITLT
+323 
-335 DATAFPSSGSITI
+335 
-348 ATEIITYTGKSSNN
+348 
-362 LTGITRG
+362 
-369 VSGSTAAAHSDGA
+369 GA
-382 AVRGSSIV
+382 A
-390 LTDASDFPTG
+390 
-400 SFPFGKFAVINE
+400 
-412 TEVIQY
+412 
-418 YGKSGN
+418 
-424 TLIGVNRGRD
+424 
-434 GTSATNASGIG
+434 
-445 VPHATGVP
+445 

-472 SGTEARI
+472 SGSEARI

-497 LFYWDKTDGLSTRS
+497 LFYWDKTNGLSTRS
-511 VKLVDRSGASQV
+511 EKLTARSGADQV
-523 PLMARQIMVSDRSR
+523 PTIARQIMVSDRSR
-537 HCIAFACNAQTE
+537 HCIAFACNAQGQ

-562 ENAVNW
+562 ENAVDWN
-568 DITATGTDAGDLLI
+568 ILTSGTDAGDLLI
-582 GSGSQFIT
+582 GSGSQFVT
-590 ALETKREILVWTDVS
+590 AIETKLEILVWTDVS
-605 LHSMQFIGAPNTFGL
+605 LHSMKFIGAPNTFGL
-620 IQIASGLSIIG
+620 IQLASGLSIIG

-643 WMGENQFYLYDGRTQ
+643 WMGENQFYVYDGRTQ

-679 IAAGLNSGY
+679 ITAGLNSGY

-730 IRSYPVAASP
+730 IRPYPIAASP

-804 LQGYDRPG
+804 LQGYDKPG
-812 QAGQDS
+812 QAGQGS

-849 KIENTGTGTQWRLG
+849 KVENTGTGTQWRLG

>member
-25 WYNCDKIRFRFGVPE
+25 WYDCDKIRFRFGVPE
-40 KINGWQRYSD
+40 KMNGWQRYSD
-50 TQFLGI
+50 SQFLGI

-95 AAEATLSS
+95 AAAASLST
-103 NALKTGASG
+103 NALKTGAAG
-112 SKEITVTHVSHGAVT
+112 SKVITVTQASHGAVT
-127 NDFVIISGAATFDG
+127 NDFVTIAGAAAFDG
-141 ITADQL
+141 ITAAQL

-157 GNTYTITVASDTATS
+157 GNTYTFTVASDTASS
-172 GNTAGGGSSIKAR
+172 GNTAGGGASITAR

-222 NFGTDGTA
+222 NADTAGTGGSGT
-230 SGIATTLDGA
+230 SI
-240 VAAGSQ
+240 V
-246 LSPGSNIP
+246 
-254 LTDASGFP
+254 LTDASSFP
-262 TAGNAIIDDKE
+262 SSGSIVVDEKE
-273 VIIYT
+273 VITYT
-278 GKSGNTLTGITRGI
+278 GKSSNTLTGITRGQDGSTATA
-292 NGTQA
+292 GTGV
-297 IAHADDASVKAR
+297 AHAD
-309 VVGTLNGA
+309 
-317 LLADTN
+317 
-323 GTGGSGSAITLT
+323 
-335 DATAFPSSGSITI
+335 
-348 ATEIITYTGKSSNN
+348 
-362 LTGITRG
+362 
-369 VSGSTAAAHSDGA
+369 GA
-382 AVRGSSIV
+382 A
-390 LTDASDFPTG
+390 
-400 SFPFGKFAVINE
+400 
-412 TEVIQY
+412 
-418 YGKSGN
+418 
-424 TLIGVNRGRD
+424 
-434 GTSATNASGIG
+434 
-445 VPHATGVP
+445 

-472 SGTEARI
+472 SGSEARI

-497 LFYWDKTDGLSTRS
+497 LFYWDKTNGLSTRAE
-511 VKLVDRSGASQV
+511 KLTARSGADQV
-523 PLMARQIMVSDRSR
+523 PTIARQIMVSDRSR
-537 HCIAFACNAQTE
+537 HCIAFACNAQGSSD
-549 TAQDPLLIRFSKA
+549 QDPLLIRFSKA
-562 ENAVNW
+562 ENAVDWN
-568 DITATGTDAGDLLI
+568 ILTAGTDAGDLII
-582 GSGSQFIT
+582 GSGSKFVT
-590 ALETKREILVWTDVS
+590 AIETKREILVWTDVS

-620 IQIASGLSIIG
+620 IQIASGLSIVG
-631 PNAVTAVNDQVF
+631 PNAVVAVNDQVF

-666 YVFDDINLDQREL
+666 YVFDDINNDQREL
-679 IAAGLNSGY
+679 VTAGLNSAY
-688 YEVFWFYPSKD
+688 YEVFWFYPSKN
-699 STEVDKYVVFNY
+699 STEIDKYVVFNY

-730 IRSYPVAASP
+730 IRAYPVAAAP

-759 TAIQGFIES
+759 TAIQAFIES
-768 SPLSIEGG
+768 SPLSIESG

-798 PTVKFT
+798 PTVTFT
-804 LQGYDRPG
+804 LQGYDKPG
-812 QAGQDS
+812 QGGQDS

-826 ASETVEKYTD
+826 VSDTVEKYTD

-844 RAFSV
+844 RSFSV
-849 KIENTGTGTQWRLG
+849 KIQNTGTGTQWRLG

>member
-25 WYNCDKIRFRFGVPE
+25 WYDCDKIRFRFGVPE
-40 KINGWQRYSD
+40 KMNGWQRYSD
-50 TQFLGI
+50 SQFLGI

-76 HLKLYIEEGTQYYD
+76 NLKLYIEEGTQYYD

-95 AAEATLSS
+95 AAAASLST
-103 NALKTGASG
+103 NALKTGAAG
-112 SKEITVTHVSHGAVT
+112 SKVITVTQASHGAVT
-127 NDFVIISGAATFDG
+127 NDFVTIAGATTFDG

-157 GNTYTITVASDTATS
+157 GNTYTFTVASDTASS
-172 GNTAGGGSSIKAR
+172 GNTAGGGSSITAR

-203 GQWGG
+203 GLWGG

-222 NFGTDGTA
+222 
-230 SGIATTLDGA
+230 S
-240 VAAGSQ
+240 
-246 LSPGSNIP
+246 
-254 LTDASGFP
+254 
-262 TAGNAIIDDKE
+262 
-273 VIIYT
+273 
-278 GKSGNTLTGITRGI
+278 
-292 NGTQA
+292 
-297 IAHADDASVKAR
+297 
-309 VVGTLNGA
+309 
-317 LLADTN
+317 ADTN
-323 GTGGSGSAITLT
+323 GTGGSGTSVVLT
-335 DATAFPSSGSITI
+335 DASSFPSSGSIVVDEKEVI
-348 ATEIITYTGKSSNN
+348 SYTGKTSNT

-369 VSGSTAAAHSDGA
+369 QDGSTPTAGTGVAHADGA
-382 AVRGSSIV
+382 A
-390 LTDASDFPTG
+390 
-400 SFPFGKFAVINE
+400 
-412 TEVIQY
+412 
-418 YGKSGN
+418 
-424 TLIGVNRGRD
+424 
-434 GTSATNASGIG
+434 
-445 VPHATGVP
+445 

-463 GDAASLAAT
+463 GDASSLAAT
-472 SGTEARI
+472 SGSEARI

-497 LFYWDKTDGLSTRS
+497 LFYWDKTNGLSTRAE
-511 VKLVDRSGASQV
+511 KLTARSGADQV
-523 PLMARQIMVSDRSR
+523 PTIARQIMVSDRSR
-537 HCIAFACNAQTE
+537 HCIAFACNAQGGS
-549 TAQDPLLIRFSKA
+549 AQDPLLIRFSKA
-562 ENAVNW
+562 ENAVDWN
-568 DITATGTDAGDLLI
+568 ILTAGTDAGDLII
-582 GSGSQFIT
+582 GSGSKFVT
-590 ALETKREILVWTDVS
+590 AIETKREILVWTDVS

-620 IQIASGLSIIG
+620 IQIASGLSIVG
-631 PNAVTAVNDQVF
+631 PNAVVAVNDQVF

-666 YVFDDINLDQREL
+666 YVFDDINNDQREL
-679 IAAGLNSGY
+679 VTAGLNSAY
-688 YEVFWFYPSKD
+688 YEVFWFYPSKN

-730 IRSYPVAASP
+730 IRAYPVAAAP

-759 TAIQGFIES
+759 TAIQAFIES
-768 SPLSIEGG
+768 SPLSIESG

-798 PTVKFT
+798 PTVTFT
-804 LQGYDRPG
+804 LQGYDKPG
-812 QAGQDS
+812 QGGQDS

-826 ASETVEKYTD
+826 VSDTVEKYTG

-844 RAFSV
+844 RSFSV

-863 IPRVDLR
+863 IPRVDVR

>member
-25 WYNCDKIRFRFGVPE
+25 WYDCDKIRFRFGVPE
-40 KINGWQRYSD
+40 KMNGWQRYSD
-50 TQFLGI
+50 SQFLGI

-95 AAEATLSS
+95 AAAASLSTDALET
-103 NALKTGASG
+103 NAAG
-112 SKEITVTHVSHGAVT
+112 SKVITVTQSSHGAVT
-127 NDFVIISGAATFDG
+127 NDFVTIAGAATFDG
-141 ITADQL
+141 ITAAEL

-157 GNTYTITVASDTATS
+157 GNTYTITVASDTASS
-172 GNTAGGGSSIKAR
+172 GNTAGGGASITAR

-222 NFGTDGTA
+222 NADTAGTGGSGT
-230 SGIATTLDGA
+230 S
-240 VAAGSQ
+240 VV
-246 LSPGSNIP
+246 

-262 TAGNAIIDDKE
+262 SAGSIVVNETE
-273 VIIYT
+273 VIAYT
-278 GKSGNTLTGITRGI
+278 GKTSNTLTGITRG
-292 NGTQA
+292 Q
-297 IAHADDASVKAR
+297 D
-309 VVGTLNGA
+309 
-317 LLADTN
+317 
-323 GTGGSGSAITLT
+323 
-335 DATAFPSSGSITI
+335 
-348 ATEIITYTGKSSNN
+348 
-362 LTGITRG
+362 
-369 VSGSTAAAHSDGA
+369 GSTATAG
-382 AVRGSSIV
+382 
-390 LTDASDFPTG
+390 
-400 SFPFGKFAVINE
+400 
-412 TEVIQY
+412 
-418 YGKSGN
+418 
-424 TLIGVNRGRD
+424 
-434 GTSATNASGIG
+434 
-445 VPHATGVP
+445 TGVAHANGAT

-463 GDAASLAAT
+463 GDASSLAAT
-472 SGTEARI
+472 SGSEARI
-479 WSLDNFGEDLLS
+479 WTLDNFGEDLLA

-497 LFYWDKTDGLSTRS
+497 LFYWDKTNGLSTRAD
-511 VKLVDRSGASQV
+511 KLTARSGADQV
-523 PLMARQIMVSDRSR
+523 PTIARQVMVSDRSR
-537 HCIAFACNAQTE
+537 HCIAFACNAQGSSD
-549 TAQDPLLIRFSKA
+549 QDPLLIRFSKA
-562 ENAVNW
+562 ENAVDWN
-568 DITATGTDAGDLLI
+568 ILTAGTDAGDLII
-582 GSGSQFIT
+582 GSGSKFVSAI
-590 ALETKREILVWTDVS
+590 ETKREILVWTDVS

-620 IQIASGLSIIG
+620 IQIASGLSIVG
-631 PNAVTAVNDQVF
+631 PNAVVAVNDQVF

-666 YVFDDINLDQREL
+666 YVFDDINNDQREL
-679 IAAGLNSGY
+679 VTAGLNSAY
-688 YEVFWFYPSKD
+688 YEVFWFYPSKN

-730 IRSYPVAASP
+730 IRSYPVAAAP

-759 TAIQGFIES
+759 TAIQAFIES
-768 SPLSIEGG
+768 SPLSMESG

-798 PTVKFT
+798 PTVTFT
-804 LQGYDRPG
+804 LQGYDKPG
-812 QAGQDS
+812 QGGQDS

-826 ASETVEKYTD
+826 VSDTVEKYTD

-844 RAFSV
+844 RSFSV
-849 KIENTGTGTQWRLG
+849 KIQNTGTGTQWRLG
-863 IPRVDLR
+863 IPRVDVR

>member
-56 CRKLHNWIALDQSN
+56 CRRLHNWIALDQSN
-70 YVALGT
+70 YVAIGT

-95 AAEATLSS
+95 AAAASLSTD
-103 NALKTGASG
+103 ALKTGASG

-127 NDFVIISGAATFDG
+127 NDFVTIAGAATFDG
-141 ITADQL
+141 ITDTQL

-157 GNTYTITVASDTATS
+157 GNTYTFTVASDTASS
-172 GNTAGGGSSIKAR
+172 GNTAGGGSSITAR

-222 NFGTDGTA
+222 NADTAGTGGSGT
-230 SGIATTLDGA
+230 S
-240 VAAGSQ
+240 VV
-246 LSPGSNIP
+246 
-254 LTDASGFP
+254 LTDASSFP
-262 TAGNAIIDDKE
+262 SSGSIVVNETE
-273 VIIYT
+273 VIAYT
-278 GKSGNTLTGITRGI
+278 GKTSNTLTGITRG
-292 NGTQA
+292 Q
-297 IAHADDASVKAR
+297 D
-309 VVGTLNGA
+309 
-317 LLADTN
+317 
-323 GTGGSGSAITLT
+323 
-335 DATAFPSSGSITI
+335 
-348 ATEIITYTGKSSNN
+348 
-362 LTGITRG
+362 
-369 VSGSTAAAHSDGA
+369 GSTATAGTGVAHADGA
-382 AVRGSSIV
+382 AVRG
-390 LTDASDFPTG
+390 A
-400 SFPFGKFAVINE
+400 AV
-412 TEVIQY
+412 
-418 YGKSGN
+418 
-424 TLIGVNRGRD
+424 
-434 GTSATNASGIG
+434 
-445 VPHATGVP
+445 
-453 VRGAAAITGW
+453 ITGW

-472 SGTEARI
+472 SGSEARI

-497 LFYWDKTDGLSTRS
+497 LFYWDKTNGLSTRS
-511 VKLVDRSGASQV
+511 EKLTARSGADQV
-523 PLMARQIMVSDRSR
+523 PTIARQIMVSDRSR
-537 HCIAFACNAQTE
+537 HCIAFACNAQGQ

-562 ENAVNW
+562 ENAVDWN
-568 DITATGTDAGDLLI
+568 ILTSGTDAGDLLI
-582 GSGSQFIT
+582 GSGSQFVT
-590 ALETKREILVWTDVS
+590 AIETKLEILVWTDVS
-605 LHSMQFIGAPNTFGL
+605 LHSMKFIGAPNTFGL
-620 IQIASGLSIIG
+620 IQLASGLSIIG

-643 WMGENQFYLYDGRTQ
+643 WMGENQFYVYDGRTQ

-679 IAAGLNSGY
+679 ITAGLNSGY

-730 IRSYPVAASP
+730 IRPYPIAASP

-786 PDVTFD
+786 PDITFD

-804 LQGYDRPG
+804 LQGYDKPG
-812 QAGQDS
+812 QAGQGS

-849 KIENTGTGTQWRLG
+849 KVENTGTGTQWRLG